1 MLSRRVPEGVAPN
14 AWTRR
19 RAELEASGA
28 PLLDLTLTDPIRA
41 GLAPLAQASAALAA
55 VGAGEHTPEPLGLAS
70 ARAAIAALL
79 SSGEVQVSPE
89 NIAVTSSTS
98 ESYVHAFRLFADPGE
113 AVLAPSPSY
122 PLFEPLALA
131 EGLELR
137 PYRLAFD
144 GRWHLDRDSLERAA
158 MQPGA
163 RILLVVEPNNPTGS
177 CLSPDD
183 RAFVEALAE
192 RRGLVIVSDEVFRT
206 CPRFPATAPLPSWL
220 GPRRVPTIVL
230 GGLSKLCGLPHLK
243 LGWIAVCGPT
253 EAAREAMRGLEWL
266 GDLFLSVNG
275 PVQRALPALL
285 ATRERFA
292 LQTGARLAANAA
304 ALAQLCQECPAIS
317 VLPADGGWSAVLRL
331 PATRGEEAW
340 ALALLERGV
349 AVHPGH
355 FYDLS
360 GGEHVVVSLIVEPQ
374 VFADGCHH
382 LGLLVDGI

>member
-1 MLSRRVPEGVAPN
+1 MLSRRVPELISAN

-19 RAELEASGA
+19 RAELEASGSS
-28 PLLDLTLTDPIRA
+28 LLDLTLTDPIRT
-41 GLAPLAQASAALAA
+41 GLAPLVQAAEALAV
-55 VGAGEHTPEPLGLAS
+55 VGAGEHAPEPLGLAS

-79 SSGEVQVSPE
+79 TSVEVQVSPE
-89 NIAVTSSTS
+89 SIAITASTS
-98 ESYVHAFRLFADPGE
+98 ESYAHAFRLFADPGE

-122 PLFEPLALA
+122 PLFEPLVHA

-158 MQPGA
+158 LQPGA
-163 RILLVVEPNNPTGS
+163 RILVVVEPNNPTGS
-177 CLSPDD
+177 ALQPDD
-183 RAFVEALAE
+183 RDFVERLAE
-192 RRGLVIVSDEVFRT
+192 QRGLVIVSDEVFRT
-206 CPRFPATAPLPSWL
+206 FPRVPAMTPLSSWL
-220 GPRRVPTIVL
+220 GDRRVPTLVL

-243 LGWIAVCGPT
+243 LGWIAVCGPA
-253 EAAREAMRGLEWL
+253 EAAREAMRGLEWM

-285 ATRERFA
+285 ATRDRFA

-331 PATRGEEAW
+331 PATRSEEAW

-355 FYDLS
+355 FYDLC
-360 GGEHVVVSLIVEPQ
+360 GGEHVVMSLIVEPQ
-374 VFADGCHH
+374 VFADACHH
-382 LGLLVDGI
+382 LGLLVDGF